1 MAAKNDD
8 PDVRRLRVVDGIPAS
23 LSGREAR
30 AISREISALHVSPI
44 PASRLQQLWAGSSP
58 TRNEAAALN
67 SWRDFAER
75 DTRRMQTQ
83 VDRLRPWTRRAIW
96 ANLIVWPAVV
106 GLYIAT
112 HLDAIGVQLW
122 PGH

>member
-1 MAAKNDD
+1 MAAKKND

-23 LSGREAR
+23 LSDREAR
-30 AISREISALHVSPI
+30 AISREISALNVPPI

-58 TRNEAAALN
+58 TRNEAAALD

-75 DTRRMQTQ
+75 DIRRMQTQ
-83 VDRLRPWTRRAIW
+83 IDRLAPWTRRAIW

-112 HLDAIGVQLW
+112 HLDAIGAQLW